1 MTTSLL
7 SKVDVDSDEEGNE
20 RRNPVTQPVSQYDN
34 SELFEEI
41 EKVTKSNKTS
51 SPKNKEQEEP

>member
-41 EKVTKSNKTS
+41 EKVTKSNKSS